1 MTTILHIKTDTK
13 VRSQVE
19 KLAKHNGITMTA
31 LINLSLRNLINNPII
46 ELDLSPTPNARTKKS
61 IDQARKDYKA
71 GKNID
76 GPFSSVKALKKH
88 LSA

>member
-13 VRSQVE
+13 IRSQVE

-31 LINLSLRNLINNPII
+31 LVNLSLRNLINNPVI
-46 ELDLSPTPNARTKKS
+46 ELDLSPNLNTRTKKT
-61 IDQARKDYKA
+61 IAMARKDFKA
-71 GKNID
+71 GNNIS
-76 GPFSSVKALKKH
+76 GPFNSVKALKKH

>member
-1 MTTILHIKTDTK
+1 MITILHIKTDTK

-31 LINLSLRNLINNPII
+31 LVNLSLRHLINNPVI
-46 ELDLSPTPNARTKKS
+46 ELDLAPQPNARTKKT
-61 IDQARKDYKA
+61 IAMVRKDLKT
-71 GKNID
+71 GRNIS
-76 GPFSSVKALKKH
+76 GPFNSVNALKKH